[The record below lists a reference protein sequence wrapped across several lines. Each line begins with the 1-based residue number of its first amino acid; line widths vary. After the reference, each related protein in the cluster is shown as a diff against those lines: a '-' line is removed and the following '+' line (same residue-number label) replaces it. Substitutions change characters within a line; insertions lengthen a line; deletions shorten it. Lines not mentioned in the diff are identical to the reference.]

1 MAIDRSEDLVAWR
14 HAAKSIPG
22 APHIS
27 TLHRWR
33 LRGVRG
39 VRLESI
45 LIGGSRFTSRQAI
58 TRFIDACNAPTPD
71 TAQPVAF
78 TADQRQRMSI
88 AARQE
93 LAAKFGI

>member
-1 MAIDRSEDLVAWR
+1 MAIDQSEDLVAWR

-39 VRLESI
+39 HRLESI
-45 LIGGSRFTSRQAI
+45 LVGGSRYTSQQAI
-58 TRFIDACNAPTPD
+58 TRFISACNTPADAPAATPSF
-71 TAQPVAF
+71 TVA
-78 TADQRQRMSI
+78 QRQKMSD

-93 LAAKFGI
+93 LAATFGI